1 MLEGVSLDQ
10 LRIFIAAAD
19 AGSFSAASRCLKRT
33 QSSVSLTV
41 SNLERE
47 FGVRLFDRTIRP
59 PVLTDQGRALLANA
73 RAVINQMDLLKARA
87 KGLAGGSE
95 PELSVVMDVLFPI
108 AQFARVIAGLQE
120 QFPETAIRLNI
131 EHWDVVVQNVL
142 DRRCAL
148 GMLGPAIPIPPQ
160 LVRERL
166 MTVKLATV
174 VSAQHPL
181 AARRRPIPRKTFAKH
196 IQMLH
201 MEIPPNFSAS
211 HPGAVLSPKTWIL
224 GNSDAKLA
232 FLRAGCGF
240 STVPLHVVEQD
251 LASGTLVQIRFEDSA
266 IFDAIEMS
274 MLYRIDSPPGP
285 AGRWLIEHLMQ
296 EDGQH
301 LDRGAGGSRS
311 AVQPRSS
318 RSRSRRSKH

>member
-1 MLEGVSLDQ
+1 MLEGGSLDQ
-10 LRIFIAAAD
+10 LRIFVAAAD
-19 AGSFSAASRCLKRT
+19 EGSFSAAGRCLKRT
-33 QSSVSLTV
+33 QSFVSLTV

-47 FGVRLFDRTIRP
+47 LGVRLFDRTIRP

-95 PELSVVMDVLFPI
+95 PELSVVVDALFPI

-120 QFPETAIRLNI
+120 KFPETAIRLNI

-148 GMLGPAIPIPPQ
+148 GMLMPAIPIPPQ

-166 MTVKLATV
+166 MTVKVATV

-181 AARRRPIPRKTFAKH
+181 AAQRQPIPRKTFAKH

-201 MEIPPNFSAS
+201 MDPSRLSVS
-211 HPGAVLSPKTWIL
+211 HPSAVLSPKTWIL
-224 GNSDAKLA
+224 GNNDAKLA

-251 LASGTLVQIRFEDSA
+251 LASGTLVQLRFEDSA
-266 IFDAIEMS
+266 VFDAIEMS

-296 EDGQH
+296 EDGQR

-311 AVQPRSS
+311 AVRPRSS
-318 RSRSRRSKH
+318 RSRSQRSKH

>member
-19 AGSFSAASRCLKRT
+19 EGSFSAASRCLKRT
-33 QSSVSLTV
+33 QSLVSLTV
-41 SNLERE
+41 SNLERQL
-47 FGVRLFDRTIRP
+47 GVRLFDRTIRP
-59 PVLTDQGRALLANA
+59 LVLTDQGRALLANA

-95 PELSVVMDVLFPI
+95 PELSVVADVVFPI

-131 EHWDVVVQNVL
+131 EPRDIAVQHVL
-142 DRRCAL
+142 DRRSAL
-148 GMLGPAIPIPPQ
+148 GILAPGPRPPQ

-181 AARRRPIPRKTFAKH
+181 AAQRRPIPRKTLAKH

-201 MEIPPNFSAS
+201 MDPSKLSVSYPS
-211 HPGAVLSPKTWIL
+211 AVLSPKTWIL

-296 EDGQH
+296 EDGQQ
-301 LDRGAGGSRS
+301 LNRGAGGSRS

>member
-1 MLEGVSLDQ
+1 MLEGVSIDQ

-19 AGSFSAASRCLKRT
+19 EGSFSAASRCLKRT
-33 QSSVSLTV
+33 QSLVSLTV

-47 FGVRLFDRTIRP
+47 LGVRLFDRTIRP
-59 PVLTDQGRALLANA
+59 PVLTDRGRALLANA

-95 PELSVVMDVLFPI
+95 PELSVVVDVLFPI
-108 AQFARVIAGLQE
+108 AKFAMAIAGLQE

-131 EHWDVVVQNVL
+131 EPRDVVVQHVL

-148 GMLGPAIPIPPQ
+148 GILAPAVPIPPP

-181 AARRRPIPRKTFAKH
+181 AAEHRPIPTKTLAKH
-196 IQMLH
+196 IQMVS
-201 MEIPPNFSAS
+201 MDPFKFSPS
-211 HPGAVLSPKTWIL
+211 PWGVLSPKTWIL
-224 GNSDAKLA
+224 GNGDAKLA

-240 STVPLHVVEQD
+240 SILPLHVVEQD
-251 LASGTLVQIRFEDSA
+251 LASGTLVQIRSEDPA
-266 IFDAIEMS
+266 VFDAIEMS
-274 MLYRIDSPPGP
+274 VLYRIDTPPGP

-296 EDGQH
+296 EDGQR
-301 LDRGAGGSRS
+301 LDKSAGGSGSTLKR
-311 AVQPRSS
+311 
-318 RSRSRRSKH
+318 

>member
-1 MLEGVSLDQ
+1 
-10 LRIFIAAAD
+10 
-19 AGSFSAASRCLKRT
+19 
-33 QSSVSLTV
+33 
-41 SNLERE
+41 
-47 FGVRLFDRTIRP
+47 
-59 PVLTDQGRALLANA
+59 
-73 RAVINQMDLLKARA
+73 MDLLKARA

-181 AARRRPIPRKTFAKH
+181 AAQRRPIPRKTLAKH

-201 MEIPPNFSAS
+201 MGPSKLSVSYPS
-211 HPGAVLSPKTWIL
+211 AVLSPKTWIL

-296 EDGQH
+296 EDGQQ

>member
-19 AGSFSAASRCLKRT
+19 EGSFSAASRCLKRT
-33 QSSVSLTV
+33 QSLVSLTV
-41 SNLERE
+41 SNMERE
-47 FGVRLFDRTIRP
+47 LGVRLFDRTIRP

-73 RAVINQMDLLKARA
+73 RAVINEMDLLKARA

-95 PELSVVMDVLFPI
+95 PELSVVVDVLFPI

-131 EHWDVVVQNVL
+131 EHWDVAVQNVL

-148 GMLGPAIPIPPQ
+148 GILLPAIPMPPQ

-181 AARRRPIPRKTFAKH
+181 AAQRRPIPRKTLAKH
-196 IQMLH
+196 IQMVS
-201 MEIPPNFSAS
+201 MDPSKFSPS
-211 HPGAVLSPKTWIL
+211 PSRVLSPKTWIL
-224 GNSDAKLA
+224 GNGDAKLA

-240 STVPLHVVEQD
+240 SILPLHVVEQD
-251 LASGTLVQIRFEDSA
+251 LASGTLVQIRPEDSA
-266 IFDAIEMS
+266 VFDAIEMS
-274 MLYRIDSPPGP
+274 VLYRIDSPPGP

-296 EDGQH
+296 EDGQR

-318 RSRSRRSKH
+318 RSRSQRSKH